1 LTKHNSMK
9 QLSLILSIVAV
20 ALSGTVLV
28 RQLNANKK
36 QEPAVVN
43 VPEKAISKEFKI
55 AYFEM
60 DSLENNFSS
69 YKEAIDK
76 VMAKEKALTNDL
88 TYMQRNFQQ
97 RAAQLQQK
105 APTMNQNEG
114 EAASREMLEMDQKLK
129 EKKAEVDQQLF
140 DYRNSLIQEIRKKV
154 EDYLKVFN
162 RDGRYSY
169 IYSYEPTFIYYRDTT
184 YNITKDMIEGLNQM
198 YKKVE
203 KK

>member
-1 LTKHNSMK
+1 MK

-20 ALSGTVLV
+20 GLAGTLLVL
-28 RQLNANKK
+28 QLKGNKK
-36 QEPAVVN
+36 EAPVTTTAPDKGVT
-43 VPEKAISKEFKI
+43 KEFKI

-60 DSLENNFSS
+60 DSLESNFSS

-76 VMAKEKALTNDL
+76 VMAKEKELTNEL

-105 APTMNQNEG
+105 APTMSQSEG

-129 EKKAEVDQQLF
+129 DKKGDVDQKLF
-140 DYRNSLIQEIRKKV
+140 DFRNTLIQETRKKV

-162 RDGRYSY
+162 KDGRYSY
-169 IYSYEPTFIYYRDTT
+169 IYSYEPSFIYYRDTT
-184 YNITKDMIEGLNQM
+184 YNITREMVSGLNEM
-198 YKKVE
+198 YKKAE

>member
-1 LTKHNSMK
+1 MK
-9 QLSLILSIVAV
+9 QLSLILSIVAIG
-20 ALSGTVLV
+20 LGGTALV
-28 RQLNANKK
+28 RQFNTNKK

-43 VPEKAISKEFKI
+43 VPEKTIEKEFKI

-60 DSLENNFSS
+60 DSLENNFGS

-76 VMAKEKALTNDL
+76 VMAKEKELMNSLTF
-88 TYMQRNFQQ
+88 MQRNFQQ

-162 RDGRYSY
+162 KDGKYSY
-169 IYSYEPTFIYYRDTT
+169 IYSYEPTFIYYRDTA
-184 YNITKDMIEGLNQM
+184 YNITKGMIDGLNEM
-198 YKKVE
+198 YKKAE